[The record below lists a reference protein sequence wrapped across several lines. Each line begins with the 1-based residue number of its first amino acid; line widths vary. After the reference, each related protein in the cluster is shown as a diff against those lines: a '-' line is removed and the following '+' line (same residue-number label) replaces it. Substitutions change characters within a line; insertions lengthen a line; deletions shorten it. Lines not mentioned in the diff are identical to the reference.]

1 MNKRRITPAYL
12 FFYVL
17 FSPDTW
23 RIVIG
28 LIAAALITPR
38 ITLPEQPL
46 APVMLFVMLTA
57 IGYAVSA
64 IPGRR
69 IAMMFRNLVLNS
81 GGRK

>member
-1 MNKRRITPAYL
+1 MNKRRMTPIYI
-12 FFYVL
+12 FFYIL

-38 ITLPEQPL
+38 VALPDQPF
-46 APVMLFVMLTA
+46 APVVLFFMLAA

-64 IPGRR
+64 VPGRK
-69 IAMMFRNLVLNS
+69 IAVMFRDRVLKNR
-81 GGRK
+81 GA

>member
-1 MNKRRITPAYL
+1 MNKRRITPTYI
-12 FFYVL
+12 FFYIL

-38 ITLPEQPL
+38 IELPDQPF
-46 APVMLFVMLTA
+46 APVVLFFMLAA

-64 IPGRR
+64 AAGRK
-69 IAMMFRNLVLNS
+69 IALVFRDLVLKN
-81 GGRK
+81 RRP